1 MMLVIVTFMLT
12 TGLHGLLAW
21 LAFRRVVKH
30 LQGNDAATKAVT
42 DHMLI
47 PLLGRQTEKKG

>member
-42 DHMLI
+42 DHVLI